1 MKKQVEYLQRV
12 FYDLLNDYGQVYILV
27 KYSENSVIG
36 NRGFSEEE
44 KKQGIILTF
53 NQENYKHLNWIEG
66 GSIMASLGFGTN
78 NRPEKCFLHYDDI
91 VSVFSPSA
99 KVRIDR
105 WDMWDVAGRGGESKK
120 PAIPGSEPPGAE
132 KIVSMD
138 RFRKTKSSS

>member
-1 MKKQVEYLQRV
+1 MKKQVEYLQRM
-12 FYDLLNDYGQVYILV
+12 FYDLLNDYGQVYIMA

-36 NRGFSEEE
+36 DRGFSEEE

-53 NQENYKHLNWIEG
+53 NQKNHKHLNWIED
-66 GSIMASLGFGTN
+66 GSITASLGFGAN
-78 NRPEKCFLHYDDI
+78 NRLEKCFLHYDDI

-105 WDMWDVAGRGGESKK
+105 WDMWDVAGRGGESNKQ
-120 PAIPGSEPPGAE
+120 AIPGSEPPGSE